1 MKIPELPQEDKEKAL
16 KYQSEENDTYYQ
28 KDSDNISYAFDWHKT
43 KEGISYW
50 NNLHHS
56 TPTKSVFSK
65 LEETNIKPAQYQ
77 IGIDTFER
85 MEKNCTLEERLAFVK
100 GSIDAYLWR
109 KKGQD
114 KQDFEKIINYAQ
126 WALKQME

>member
-1 MKIPELPQEDKEKAL
+1 MKISELPQEDIKKIKNALDNCILLNEKSGFE
-16 KYQSEENDTYYQ
+16 K
-28 KDSDNISYAFDWHKT
+28 
-43 KEGISYW
+43 GIEFLLSLQYRK
-50 NNLHHS
+50 
-56 TPTKSVFSK
+56 PPQSVFSK
-65 LEETNIKPAQYQ
+65 LEETNVKPPQYQ

-114 KQDFEKIINYAQ
+114 KQDFEKIINYAN
-126 WALKQME
+126 WAIKQME